1 MTETAQFIEAFDARV
16 QRRNERRDLFKAVLG
31 AAAVG
36 AGAFAFATPAAAQT
50 VTDNDILNFA
60 LNLEYLEAQFYSY
73 AAFGT
78 GLNANLLTGVT
89 TAGAQGSVST
99 TGTNPPRAVN
109 FAGDP
114 LVGQYARE
122 IAADEIAHVAFLR
135 AALSTAAVAQPAINI
150 SGDAAG
156 AFTAAGRA
164 SGVVTASGPGGTFL
178 ATDVFDPYASPNN
191 FLLGSFI
198 FEDVGVTAYKGA
210 APLLTSKVF
219 LEAAAGILAVE
230 AYHASIVRTSLYA
243 RGLTTPA
250 LIDATEKIAAAR
262 DSLDGAPAEDA
273 IRGVSARDDQGIAA
287 VNIPASSII
296 PSSGTGSNIV
306 PLNVNGLAY
315 SRTAAQVLNI
325 VYLNRASVTLGGFFP
340 AGVNGTIRASAA
352 N

>member
-1 MTETAQFIEAFDARV
+1 MADSAELIEAFDARA
-16 QRRNERRDLFKAVLG
+16 RRRDLFKTAFG
-31 AAAVG
+31 AAVVG
-36 AGAFAFATPAAAQT
+36 AGGFAFASAASAQA

-78 GLNANLLTGVT
+78 GLNANLLTGAT
-89 TAGAQGSVST
+89 TAGAQGAVST
-99 TGTNPPRAVN
+99 SGSNPPRAVD
-109 FAGDP
+109 FGGDP
-114 LVGQYARE
+114 LIGQYARE

-135 AALSTAAVAQPAINI
+135 TALGSAAVAQPAINI

-156 AFTAAGRA
+156 AFTAAARA
-164 SGVVTASGPGGTFL
+164 AGVVGPNEI
-178 ATDVFDPYASPNN
+178 FDPYASPNG

-230 AYHASIVRTSLYA
+230 AYHAAIVRTSLYA
-243 RGLTTPA
+243 RGIATPSA
-250 LIDATEKIAAAR
+250 MLVETTEKISAAR
-262 DSLDGAPAEDA
+262 DLLDGTPADNA
-273 IRGVSARDDQGIAA
+273 VRGIGADDDQGIAPVTISGA
-287 VNIPASSII
+287 LL

-306 PLNVNGLAY
+306 PLNSNGLAY
-315 SRTAAQVLNI
+315 SRTAGQVLNI
-325 VYLNRASVTLGGFFP
+325 VYLNRAAVTMGGFFP
-340 AGVNGTIRASAA
+340 AGVNGAIRTSAA